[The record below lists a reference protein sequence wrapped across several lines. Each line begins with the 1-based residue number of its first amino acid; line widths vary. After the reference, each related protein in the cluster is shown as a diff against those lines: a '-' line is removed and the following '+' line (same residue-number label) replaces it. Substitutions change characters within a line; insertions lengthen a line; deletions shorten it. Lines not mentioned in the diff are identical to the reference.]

1 MSVRNLE
8 FLFEPASVAVI
19 GASDKPGRVGTTVW
33 RNVRAGG
40 YRGTAYPVNPSR
52 RELDGERCYPEVG
65 ALPAPPELAVI
76 CTPPATVPG
85 LIASLGAAGVRAAVV
100 MTAGLSAEQKQA
112 MLDASRPH
120 TLRLLGPNC
129 VGLLCPHVGLNASF
143 AHTSAVLPGELAV
156 VSQSGALVTALLDWT
171 QSRRIGLSHL
181 VSLGEHAD
189 VDFGDVL
196 DYLASDART
205 RAILLYAEGITA
217 APKFMSAARA
227 AARNKPV
234 VIVKAGRSRS
244 GAQAAVSHTGALAGA
259 DVVVDAAIRRAG
271 MLRVDTLRELFM
283 AAETL
288 SRFKGSDDAG
298 LTILT
303 NGGGAGVLAADA
315 ADDAGVPL
323 LRLPDDTRAKLDAI
337 LPANWSRGNPVDL
350 IGDAPEA
357 RYTGALRA
365 LLDDRRTGT
374 LLFVHA
380 PTAIAPSDDIARAC
394 EPLVRHA
401 QGRVMACWLGERSV
415 AQARAIFESA
425 GIANYDTPED
435 AVRAFAMLRTYRRN
449 QALLMEAPTA
459 TEGPAADLAAAQ
471 ACVRQALQDGRTLLE
486 QHEAMALLQAYG
498 IPALA
503 TQRCEPT
510 AEAAARAATQAG
522 FPVAVK
528 IQSPELTHKSDVG
541 GVCLNL
547 ASEDAVRTAVTGMLA
562 RVAEKRP
569 DAHVTA
575 LVVQPMVSRPRAV
588 ELIVGATVDA
598 VFGPVV
604 LFGSGGKSVEVV
616 ADRAVALPPLN
627 RVLARDLVSR
637 TAASRLLA
645 GYRDQPPAKIDAVLD
660 VLVKVSQLL
669 ADLPEVAE
677 LDINPLLADDDGV
690 IAIDAR
696 VRVAPAT
703 SAGAARFAIRP
714 YPAELSRTLDWQGER
729 LVLRPIRPE
738 DAAIHKAFVERLSPQ
753 DLRLRFFSSRR
764 TLAASEL
771 ARLVQIDY
779 AREMAFV
786 AVRDTANAPPEI
798 LGVVRCACDPDNE
811 EAEFAVVVRSDLQR
825 RGLGRVLME
834 RLLDYLRG
842 HGTQRVVGEVLNEN
856 TGMRTLVKS
865 LGFSAVPRVAHEDS
879 QRFTLDLRRSPPP

>member
-8 FLFEPASVAVI
+8 FLFEPTSVAVI

-65 ALPAPPELAVI
+65 DLPAPPELAVI

-143 AHTSAVLPGELAV
+143 AHTSTVLPGELAV

-298 LTILT
+298 LTIVT

-315 ADDAGVPL
+315 ADAAGVPL
-323 LRLPDDTRAKLDAI
+323 LPLPDDTRAKLDAL
-337 LPANWSRGNPVDL
+337 LPPNWSRGNPVDL

-380 PTAIAPSDDIARAC
+380 PTAIARSDDIARAC
-394 EPLVRHA
+394 EPVLRQA

-510 AEAAARAATQAG
+510 PEAAARAAAQAG

-547 ASEDAVRTAVTGMLA
+547 ATEDAVRSAVTGMLA
-562 RVAEKRP
+562 RVAKKRP

-588 ELIVGATVDA
+588 ELIVGATVDP
-598 VFGPVV
+598 VFGPVL

-645 GYRDQPPAKIDAVLD
+645 GYRDQPPAKLDAVLD

-696 VRVAPAT
+696 VRVAPAP

-714 YPAELSRTLDWQGER
+714 YPAELSGTLDWQGER

-786 AVRDTANAPPEI
+786 AVREPAQGPHEL
-798 LGVVRCACDPDNE
+798 LGVVRCASDPDNE

-856 TGMRTLVKS
+856 TGMRTLVRS

-879 QRFTLDLRRSPPP
+879 QRFTLDLRGDTPP